1 MRSKRIC
8 AELSRMREDDPA
20 AWGTDPEMERGYALG
35 GRVELLFPDNYP
47 FSPPKMVRGPT
58 ARGAMGME
66 GAFKWACVRA
76 RRRSNLCF
84 FGEPDT
90 CPCCVSPCCA
100 WNPSKKATDVVEYAM
115 FLEDCRDHV
124 LCFSV
129 RIGTNENSERNRMM
143 DLPEEMILMIG
154 SKVWT

>member
-8 AELSRMREDDPA
+8 AELRRMREDDPA

-76 RRRSNLCF
+76 RRKSNLCF
-84 FGEPDT
+84 FGDPKHMPVLRLPLLRLEPFQKSDRRGG
-90 CPCCVSPCCA
+90 VR
-100 WNPSKKATDVVEYAM
+100 DVLGGLQGPRSLL
-115 FLEDCRDHV
+115 FC
-124 LCFSV
+124 
-129 RIGTNENSERNRMM
+129 ENW
-143 DLPEEMILMIG
+143 D
-154 SKVWT
+154 K